1 MKTILQIV
9 IGIAI
14 LVLAY
19 LLYDSL
25 MHPIRFNQAVA
36 HRKELVVDR
45 LIDIRSLQSAYKD
58 EHGQFTGSFDSL
70 INYFKEGNVS
80 VVRQM
85 GSLDDSIAVAKGEVK
100 RDTLRIPVRD
110 TLSKVLKVFKVNEN
124 FDIDSLRYVPIV
136 NDEFEM
142 RAVMYKS
149 ISNIMIPLFEA
160 CVSNDVYLK
169 GLDRQLVVNLND
181 DRKKMNK
188 WPGVKVGSVDSPNN
202 NAGNWE

>member
-14 LVLAY
+14 VVLAY

-25 MHPIRFNQAVA
+25 MHPIRFKQSVQ

-58 EHGQFTGSFDSL
+58 EHGAFTESFDSL
-70 INYFKEGNVS
+70 IHYFKEGNVS
-80 VVRQM
+80 VVRQI
-85 GSLDDSIAVAKGEVK
+85 GSLDDSVAVARGEVH
-100 RDTLRIPVRD
+100 RDTIRIPVRD
-110 TLSKVLKVFKVNEN
+110 TLSKVLKVFKINERFN
-124 FDIDSLRYVPIV
+124 IDSLRYVPIV
-136 NDEFEM
+136 GDEFEM

-160 CVSNDVYLK
+160 CVSNDIYLK
-169 GLDRQLVVNLND
+169 GLDRQLIVNLND
-181 DRKKMNK
+181 DQKKMNK